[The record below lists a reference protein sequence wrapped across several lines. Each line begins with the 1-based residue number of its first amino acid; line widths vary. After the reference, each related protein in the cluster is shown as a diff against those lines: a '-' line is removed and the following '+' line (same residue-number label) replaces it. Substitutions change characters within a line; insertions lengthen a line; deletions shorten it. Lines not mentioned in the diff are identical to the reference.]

1 MCVLR
6 CDVLPF
12 EQRTLITSRGVVRMT
27 TQLPAHAP
35 AMMSWDSGMS
45 RRGEGEEGLR
55 MRIGKTLLRG
65 EGGRGG
71 EWWGG
76 SGWRWLALLHRM
88 QVSE

>member
-1 MCVLR
+1 
-6 CDVLPF
+6 
-12 EQRTLITSRGVVRMT
+12 MT

-76 SGWRWLALLHRM
+76 ERVAMACTIAPDAGVGIA
-88 QVSE
+88 